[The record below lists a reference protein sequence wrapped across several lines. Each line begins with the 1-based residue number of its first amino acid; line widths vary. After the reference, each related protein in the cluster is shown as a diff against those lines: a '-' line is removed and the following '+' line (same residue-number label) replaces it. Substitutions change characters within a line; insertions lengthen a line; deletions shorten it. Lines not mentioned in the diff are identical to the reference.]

1 MIDIYITNKKERK
14 SLRSP
19 QKIQA
24 HETTHEMS
32 NNNYSITDDF
42 VYKNKKYFI
51 DEVATELKNDL
62 KALLNLKRT
71 PRNLHI
77 FSVFYK
83 QYNLQKSTNA
93 PVFISTNLLKNRFKL
108 NERDYSQYFDTFVA
122 EWEDE
127 TYSYINKQC
136 REIKSFTP
144 EFIALCEKYAGIQ
157 FTKDFYKNY
166 YYSIKEFSNDQI
178 NHLRKIFN
186 RLNQEEREEKSIGG
200 TLREKTEINQKQ
212 NREERQSI
220 SSTLRNEEFESIIS
234 EDFYHST
241 EDSPFRIYH
250 KLQSLTRTVKSQ
262 MFTGYYDIDLHQC
275 FASIAWNILDMQ
287 NCSLPFA
294 WLLNPQLKNE
304 FREKVKSDFHLET
317 ITQAKQ
323 KICSLFTESWTT
335 GEKDVE
341 WYNQLHFE
349 IKRRARQH
357 LGKKVLWNGQ
367 EVLIDTMHKLFTY
380 HEQMIIAKLSE
391 ECNVILNMHDGII
404 STNRPKENHVEYL
417 GFKFLLSI
425 DQFVDIIFVKEEHV
439 PVGHQEEMTKPPFK
453 EASSTVLLL
462 NRSKAVETDYI
473 IYNAR
478 MHARGATYLC
488 RTTVLF
494 ERA

>member
-1 MIDIYITNKKERK
+1 
-14 SLRSP
+14 
-19 QKIQA
+19 
-24 HETTHEMS
+24 MS
-32 NNNYSITDDF
+32 NSNYIIETDF
-42 VYKNKKYFI
+42 VHSNDKYFSI
-51 DEVATELKNDL
+51 NDVENQLKADL
-62 KALLNLKRT
+62 KALLKLKRT

-108 NERDYSQYFDTFVA
+108 NERDYSQYFDKFVA
-122 EWEDE
+122 EWENNDW
-127 TYSYINKQC
+127 SYVNRQC

-212 NREERQSI
+212 NREERQSVSI
-220 SSTLRNEEFESIIS
+220 ILRNEEFEGIIS

-304 FREKVKSDFHLET
+304 FREKVKSDFRLET

-323 KICSLFTESWTT
+323 KICALFTESWTT

-357 LGKKVLWNGQ
+357 LGKKALWNGQ

-453 EASSTVLLL
+453 EESSSLLLL

-478 MHARGATYLC
+478 MHAR
-488 RTTVLF
+488 
-494 ERA
+494 RAIIYDG

>member
-1 MIDIYITNKKERK
+1 MA
-14 SLRSP
+14 
-19 QKIQA
+19 QA

-93 PVFISTNLLKNRFKL
+93 PVFISTNLLQNRFNL

-127 TYSYINKQC
+127 TYSIKNRC
-136 REIKSFTP
+136 RRIKSFTP

-220 SSTLRNEEFESIIS
+220 SSTLRNEEFEGIIS

-262 MFTGYYDIDLHQC
+262 MFTGYYDIDLQ
-275 FASIAWNILDMQ
+275 Q
-287 NCSLPFA
+287 
-294 WLLNPQLKNE
+294 
-304 FREKVKSDFHLET
+304 
-317 ITQAKQ
+317 
-323 KICSLFTESWTT
+323 
-335 GEKDVE
+335 
-341 WYNQLHFE
+341 
-349 IKRRARQH
+349 
-357 LGKKVLWNGQ
+357 
-367 EVLIDTMHKLFTY
+367 
-380 HEQMIIAKLSE
+380 
-391 ECNVILNMHDGII
+391 
-404 STNRPKENHVEYL
+404 
-417 GFKFLLSI
+417 
-425 DQFVDIIFVKEEHV
+425 
-439 PVGHQEEMTKPPFK
+439 
-453 EASSTVLLL
+453 
-462 NRSKAVETDYI
+462 
-473 IYNAR
+473 
-478 MHARGATYLC
+478 
-488 RTTVLF
+488 
-494 ERA
+494 